1 MKKKIA
7 LVAYVVSLLMYSF
20 YRLKG
25 EDNAALIV
33 QPFIIVTLAIYYFA
47 SVGKLNI
54 MFLLALLF
62 TMIGGIFFLN
72 HSVDRFITALA
83 LISVANQFYILVVV
97 HRMKILKFKEVF
109 LIALPIY
116 IILMLLVF
124 YFYEVITFWKTLIL
138 VYSFSLAILL
148 SFAILHYRKTFS
160 KIAGLML
167 VGIVL
172 MVMRD
177 FFTGLSRLLELNDYH
192 NFLIPLFSH
201 ALALFLICRS
211 VILEDDY
218 LVKDAVR

>member
-7 LVAYVVSLLMYSF
+7 LVAYVVSLLIYSF

-25 EDNAALIV
+25 ENNAALIV
-33 QPFIIVTLAIYYFA
+33 QPLIVISLGAYYFV
-47 SVGKLNI
+47 SVSKLNYL
-54 MFLLALLF
+54 FLLALLF

-83 LISVANQFYILVVV
+83 LISIANQFFILVVV

-138 VYSFSLAILL
+138 VYCFSLAILL
-148 SFAILHYRKTFS
+148 SFAILHYRKTFG

-167 VGIVL
+167 VGIIL

-177 FFTGLSRLLELNDYH
+177 FFTGLSRLLELNEYH

-201 ALALFLICRS
+201 AFALFLITRS
-211 VILEDDY
+211 MLLEDDY
-218 LVKDAVR
+218 VVENAIR